1 MKFWSKNWKSSTQP
15 KKQRKYI
22 YNAPLHIKRSFLS
35 ANLSK
40 ELREKYNK
48 RSFPLRK
55 EDEVEIMRG
64 EFKKKKGKINKISVK
79 KIKVYING
87 ITRKK
92 VDGSDISIPIHPS
105 NLKILE
111 LNLTDKKRLNA
122 LNKSVKRREND
133 KKTSKKTVS
142 PKVLADEN
150 KGNKVRSKTKTR
162 SPQTE

>member
-87 ITRKK
+87 VTRKK